1 MGKKSAIPESDWDLI
16 RTEYISS
23 SISIRELAEKY
34 KCSADALEKRA
45 QTQSWTEQRRKISAE
60 VLAKAEAEI
69 TARRAEELVEF
80 NKQDLQIAKALRA
93 QIAKHINEAMQ
104 QNELLTPKEIKTLVS
119 AASDAQK
126 IGRLALGVSTSN
138 NEHTGANGLPLVPIL
153 DVHFVD

>member
-1 MGKKSAIPESDWDLI
+1 MGKKSAIPENDWDLI

-23 SISIRELAEKY
+23 SISIRELADKY
-34 KCSADALEKRA
+34 KCSADALEKRCY
-45 QTQSWTEQRRKISAE
+45 TQNWTDQRRKISAE

-80 NKQDLQIAKALRA
+80 NKQDLQIAKALRG

-104 QNELLTPKEIKTLVS
+104 SNELLSAKEIKTLVS

-138 NEHTGANGLPLVPIL
+138 NEHTGSNGLPLIPIL
-153 DVHFVD
+153 EVHFVD

>member
-34 KCSADALEKRA
+34 KCSADALEKRCY
-45 QTQSWTEQRRKISAE
+45 TQNWTDQRRKISAE
-60 VLAKAEAEI
+60 VLAKADAEI

-80 NKQDLQIAKALRA
+80 NKQDLQIAKALRS

-104 QNELLTPKEIKTLVS
+104 SNELLTAKEIKTLVS

-138 NEHTGANGLPLVPIL
+138 NEHTGANGLPFVPIL
-153 DVHFVD
+153 DIHFVD

>member
-34 KCSADALEKRA
+34 NCSADALEKRA
-45 QTQSWTEQRRKISAE
+45 NTQSWTEQRRKISAE

-80 NKQDLQIAKALRA
+80 NKQDLQIAKALRS

-104 QNELLTPKEIKTLVS
+104 NNELLTAKEIKTLVS

-153 DVHFVD
+153 EVHFVD

>member
-69 TARRAEELVEF
+69 TARRAEELIEF

>member
-34 KCSADALEKRA
+34 NCSADALEKRA
-45 QTQSWTEQRRKISAE
+45 NTQSWTEQRRKISAE

-80 NKQDLQIAKALRA
+80 NKQDLQIAKALRS

-104 QNELLTPKEIKTLVS
+104 NNELLTAKEIKTLVS

-138 NEHTGANGLPLVPIL
+138 NEHTGQGGLPLIPIL
-153 DVHFVD
+153 EVHFVD

>member
-1 MGKKSAIPESDWDLI
+1 MAKKSAIPESDWDLI

-34 KCSADALEKRA
+34 KCSADALEKRCY
-45 QTQSWTEQRRKISAE
+45 TQGWTEQRRKISAE

-104 QNELLTPKEIKTLVS
+104 QNELLSPKEIKTLVS